1 MIKDKLDLLSFLN
14 MIKSV
19 ENFNKSFK
27 KKKVVNKTA
36 KSFFKYLKNKKSI
49 SAEDLCTLA
58 VIIKTSK
65 VLDIDDFSWAS
76 DENETYVDVEL
87 FESLNKFTGIKI
99 HISTGKDKD
108 EYSLYCD
115 IKTNF
120 NNKNN
125 KVTMD
130 FIWTTNKYTTPY
142 KLDTRSYH
150 LNEIDC
156 VYKHYKEQ
164 PKVSTDVFLHK
175 SYDLIYSALIIYFEK
190 LFNEIEMRY
199 CNEKE

>member
-14 MIKSV
+14 MISSL
-19 ENFNKSFK
+19 ENFNRSFK
-27 KKKVVNKTA
+27 KKKVINKTA
-36 KSFFKYLKNKKSI
+36 KSFFKYLRNKKSI

-58 VIIKTSK
+58 IIIKASK
-65 VLDIDDFSWAS
+65 VLDINDFSWAS
-76 DENETYVDVEL
+76 DENKTYVDIEL
-87 FESLNKFTGIKI
+87 FESLNNFTGIKI
-99 HISTGKDKD
+99 HISTELKEDGCA
-108 EYSLYCD
+108 LYCD

-125 KVTMD
+125 KVSID
-130 FIWTTNKYTTPY
+130 FTWTTNKYITPY
-142 KLDTRSYH
+142 KIDTRVYH

-164 PKVSTDVFLHK
+164 PKISTDIFLQQ
-175 SYDLIYSALIIYFEK
+175 SYDLIYSAFVIYFEK

>member
-156 VYKHYKEQ
+156 VCKHYKEQ
-164 PKVSTDVFLHK
+164 PKVSTDIFLHK

>member
-58 VIIKTSK
+58 VIIKASK
-65 VLDIDDFSWAS
+65 VLDINDFSWAS
-76 DENETYVDVEL
+76 DKDETYVDIEL
-87 FESLNKFTGIKI
+87 FESLNNFTGIKI

-108 EYSLYCD
+108 EYTLYCD

-130 FIWTTNKYTTPY
+130 FIWSTNKYISPY
-142 KLDTRSYH
+142 KIDTRSYH

-156 VYKHYKEQ
+156 VYKHYKEE
-164 PKVSTDVFLHK
+164 PKLSTDIFLHK

>member
-156 VYKHYKEQ
+156 VRKHYKEQ